1 MKPQPAFEQNSVGPQ
16 RWEQKLDLL
25 SKLARQWA
33 TSDGM
38 IWLHMLKT
46 VTAALMAMGIAMRL
60 EMSQPKI
67 AMTTVFVLMQPL
79 SGMVFAKS
87 FYRVVGTAVGVVAAL
102 VLASLFAQQP
112 DLYMA
117 GITLW
122 IGGCV
127 ALAVRYRN
135 FRWYGFVL
143 AGYTAAL
150 VGLPVVLTPLTLF
163 QFALTRAGEVA
174 VGIFCAAAVSGLIL
188 PLSSAKA
195 LVRSLKV
202 RQEKFLA
209 FASASLAGNIGREEF
224 EREFAALVDAT
235 VSFESNR
242 AFASFEDPHIRARSR
257 RLARLNSEFMDACT
271 RLYAIHQLFK
281 RLRANHADAVLA
293 ATAPHVDALAQRLAD
308 LRNDDPTRVPQRI
321 KDALVELRAFHDTL
335 PKAARESRRA
345 LEEHAPEGLLDYD
358 TAMELMYRFAGEL
371 LAYADTYASLD
382 NDTHEFERSVTQY
395 EVKTNPYFIAFTFLR
410 TVVAV
415 GAMSAFWL
423 ASEWPN
429 GALAVIGTAMTCA
442 LSSTTPRASKFVAQ
456 MAMGAMC
463 ATVAGYVLMCYVYPH
478 IDGFPLLCAVLV
490 PVLGI
495 GPFLAMRPGKAGF
508 GLGYAVFFCLLAG
521 PDNVIAYLPDLEI
534 NNGIALV
541 IAMLGCSVVFA
552 VVFPMQMPWLTNR
565 IGRDLRQQVNLACTG
580 ELPGLGQRFQSST
593 RDLMVQLRGLLSERT
608 DQQRDVLSW
617 TLATLEVGQA
627 VIDLRDDLP
636 AMPAG
641 KPPRDEHWIEEIHLV
656 LRTMPRFFDDPTPN
670 HHARALKSVNLALDA
685 VRHALDEWHAI
696 PEERHRIQ
704 RIASSLHFMR
714 SVLLDKDTPFN
725 RGRDA

>member
-224 EREFAALVDAT
+224 
-235 VSFESNR
+235 
-242 AFASFEDPHIRARSR
+242 
-257 RLARLNSEFMDACT
+257 
-271 RLYAIHQLFK
+271 
-281 RLRANHADAVLA
+281 
-293 ATAPHVDALAQRLAD
+293 
-308 LRNDDPTRVPQRI
+308 
-321 KDALVELRAFHDTL
+321 
-335 PKAARESRRA
+335 
-345 LEEHAPEGLLDYD
+345 
-358 TAMELMYRFAGEL
+358 
-371 LAYADTYASLD
+371 
-382 NDTHEFERSVTQY
+382 
-395 EVKTNPYFIAFTFLR
+395 
-410 TVVAV
+410 
-415 GAMSAFWL
+415 
-423 ASEWPN
+423 
-429 GALAVIGTAMTCA
+429 
-442 LSSTTPRASKFVAQ
+442 
-456 MAMGAMC
+456 
-463 ATVAGYVLMCYVYPH
+463 
-478 IDGFPLLCAVLV
+478 
-490 PVLGI
+490 
-495 GPFLAMRPGKAGF
+495 
-508 GLGYAVFFCLLAG
+508 
-521 PDNVIAYLPDLEI
+521 
-534 NNGIALV
+534 
-541 IAMLGCSVVFA
+541 
-552 VVFPMQMPWLTNR
+552 
-565 IGRDLRQQVNLACTG
+565 
-580 ELPGLGQRFQSST
+580 
-593 RDLMVQLRGLLSERT
+593 
-608 DQQRDVLSW
+608 
-617 TLATLEVGQA
+617 
-627 VIDLRDDLP
+627 
-636 AMPAG
+636 
-641 KPPRDEHWIEEIHLV
+641 
-656 LRTMPRFFDDPTPN
+656 
-670 HHARALKSVNLALDA
+670 
-685 VRHALDEWHAI
+685 
-696 PEERHRIQ
+696 
-704 RIASSLHFMR
+704 
-714 SVLLDKDTPFN
+714 
-725 RGRDA
+725 